1 MTLKSRT
8 YESEDRLQQKCF
20 IWFWNTYPKL
30 RKTLFAV
37 PNGGARSAREGALF
51 KETGV
56 VAGVSDMILLHNERG
71 YCFEMKTVVGVQSI
85 KQKEWEAIIKKQNVP
100 YYIVRSLTEFKNLIT
115 AIIKQ

>member
-1 MTLKSRT
+1 MART

-37 PNGGARSAREGALF
+37 PNGGARGSREGRLF

-56 VAGVSDMILLHNERG
+56 VAGVSDMILIHKG
-71 YCFEMKTVVGVQSI
+71 MAYCFEMKTVIGTQSD
-85 KQKEWEAIIKKQNVP
+85 KQIAWEKIMKEQNTP
-100 YYIVRSLTEFKNLIT
+100 YYIIRSLSLFQDIVTN
-115 AIIKQ
+115 IIKNS